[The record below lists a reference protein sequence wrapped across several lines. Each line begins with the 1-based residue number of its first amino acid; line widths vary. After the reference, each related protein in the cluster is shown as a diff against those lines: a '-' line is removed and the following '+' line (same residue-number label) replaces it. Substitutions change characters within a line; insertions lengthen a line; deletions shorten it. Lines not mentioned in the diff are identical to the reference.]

1 MANDP
6 SLYQRTMETE
16 FELIK
21 NVKENKDENS
31 LKLLIEKHSGIYV
44 EMVNRYIPN
53 TFEGIRK
60 EDILD
65 EKNYR
70 IYDAIINYD
79 ETKNTKF
86 STYLGNITKWKC
98 LNIYNKNLKFPHQ
111 SFENIKVKQ
120 LNEIACDPGTKELE
134 ESESIKK
141 IFKAVNKSKDE
152 RVKRIFQLR
161 YSDDKKLV
169 PWKKIA
175 KELDLSIQGCI
186 NIHNNYLKE
195 IKKYVQ

>member
-65 EKNYR
+65 EKN
-70 IYDAIINYD
+70 
-79 ETKNTKF
+79 
-86 STYLGNITKWKC
+86 
-98 LNIYNKNLKFPHQ
+98 
-111 SFENIKVKQ
+111 
-120 LNEIACDPGTKELE
+120 
-134 ESESIKK
+134 
-141 IFKAVNKSKDE
+141 
-152 RVKRIFQLR
+152 
-161 YSDDKKLV
+161 
-169 PWKKIA
+169 
-175 KELDLSIQGCI
+175 
-186 NIHNNYLKE
+186 
-195 IKKYVQ
+195 

>member
-1 MANDP
+1 M
-6 SLYQRTMETE
+6 
-16 FELIK
+16 
-21 NVKENKDENS
+21 
-31 LKLLIEKHSGIYV
+31 IEKHSGIYV

-120 LNEIACDPGTKELE
+120 LNEIVDPGTKDLE
-134 ESESIKK
+134 ENESIKK
-141 IFKAVNKSKDE
+141 IFK
-152 RVKRIFQLR
+152 L
-161 YSDDKKLV
+161 L
-169 PWKKIA
+169 
-175 KELDLSIQGCI
+175 I
-186 NIHNNYLKE
+186 NLKMKGLKE
-195 IKKYVQ
+195 SFNLDIQTIKN